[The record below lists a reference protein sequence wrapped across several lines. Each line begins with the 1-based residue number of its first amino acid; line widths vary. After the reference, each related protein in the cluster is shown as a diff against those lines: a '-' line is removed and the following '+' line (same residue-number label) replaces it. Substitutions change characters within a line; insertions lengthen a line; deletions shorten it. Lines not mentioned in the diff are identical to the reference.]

1 MTEPTTSLESR
12 IVEIESGKL
21 RGSAE
26 RGLVTFKGVAY
37 GQPTSG
43 ANRFRGPQPV
53 EPWSGLRDALELG
66 HPAVQDN
73 PDFAVWLDPMP
84 PSEDCLALNVWAPDG
99 AQGLPVMVWIH
110 GGAYT
115 FGSGGASLYDGGNLA
130 RDGEVVVV
138 SINHRLQAF
147 GFTDLAALNPDFAD
161 AGNAGILDVQ
171 AAVAWVNR
179 NIAAFGGDPGNITL
193 FGQSG
198 GGAKISMLMAM
209 PSAKGLFHKAI
220 VQSGSVF
227 RVRTPDEAAAQ
238 TERLFHHLGLRR
250 GDIAALQ
257 ALPAAAL
264 LQGGNKIIAG
274 ATGVGNPVLTYAPTA
289 DGRILS
295 TDPWVHAAPTMA
307 ADIPLMVGINRDE
320 TVIYMSEAARAAL
333 ATGGEAAL
341 IDAIIEAT
349 TTRSPDREEVAAL
362 LPVYRS
368 AMPQASAAEL
378 VVQIS
383 TDVGFWQGAVHQA
396 DLHADTGAP
405 VFAYRC
411 DWRTPC
417 FGARWAPHSIEIPFI
432 MGHPVYG
439 PAWDGTDTEADRAA
453 DDPDNARLR
462 VGRQMQAAWLNFAK
476 IGNPSGNGLAWPA
489 YDRATRQT
497 MIFDR
502 QTRVEPDPRGD
513 FRRRISIQGA
523 QDA

>member
-1 MTEPTTSLESR
+1 MTEPTSSPENR

-21 RGSAE
+21 RGKAA
-26 RGLVTFKGVAY
+26 RGLLTFRGIPY

-43 ANRFRGPQPV
+43 ANRFRAPQPV
-53 EPWSGLRDALELG
+53 IPWSGVRDALELG
-66 HPAVQDN
+66 HPSVQDN
-73 PDFAVWLDPMP
+73 PDFAVWLDPIP
-84 PSEDCLALNVWAPDG
+84 PGEDCLVLNVWAPVG
-99 AQGLPVMVWIH
+99 ARGLPVMVWIH

-115 FGSGGASLYDGGNLA
+115 FGSGGAPLYDGGNLA

-147 GFTDLAALNPDFAD
+147 GFTDLTALAPDFAD
-161 AGNAGILDVQ
+161 AGNAGMLDVQ

-179 NIAAFGGDPGNITL
+179 NIAAFGGNPGNITL

-238 TERLFHHLGLRR
+238 TERLFHHLGLRL
-250 GDIAALQ
+250 GDVAALQ
-257 ALPAAAL
+257 ALPADVL
-264 LQGGNKIIAG
+264 SQGGNDVIAE
-274 ATGVGNPVLTYAPTA
+274 ATGVGNPLLAYAPTA

-295 TDPWVHAAPTMA
+295 TDPWADVAPITA
-307 ADIPLMVGINRDE
+307 TDIPLMVGINRDE
-320 TVIYMSEAARAAL
+320 TVIYMSEAAQAA
-333 ATGGEAAL
+333 AAAGGDDAL
-341 IDAIIEAT
+341 IEAIIEAT
-349 TTRSPDREEVAAL
+349 TTRSPGREEVAAL
-362 LPVYRS
+362 LPVYRA
-368 AMPQASAAEL
+368 AMPDASVAEL

-383 TDVGFWQGAVHQA
+383 TDLGFWRGAVHQA
-396 DLHADTGAP
+396 DLQADEGAP

-417 FGARWAPHSIEIPFI
+417 FGGRWAPHSIEIPFI

-462 VGRQMQAAWLNFAK
+462 VGHQMQAAWLNFAK
-476 IGNPSGNGLAWPA
+476 TGNPSGNGLTWPA
-489 YDRATRQT
+489 YDCTTRQT

-513 FRRRISIQGA
+513 FHRLIAKRGRA
-523 QDA
+523 W